1 MPTKTARASDSTG
14 LGAPFM
20 MPANV
25 LSAWTELPRRQM
37 ALMTHSATAL
47 LRGSQEMRRIQQ
59 ECARRAMERHEQT
72 AERLRE
78 PCEFND
84 LVALQSELVRF
95 NMQEAANYWAQLAN
109 AMFRIEADMVSS
121 AGEAVMEG
129 ASEPTLESLQRA
141 FEATL
146 DGAGVTAATTAH

>member
-1 MPTKTARASDSTG
+1 
-14 LGAPFM
+14 
-20 MPANV
+20 MPANAFAV
-25 LSAWTELPRRQM
+25 WADLPRRQL

-47 LRGSQEMRRIQQ
+47 FRGSQELRRIQQ
-59 ECARRAMERHEQT
+59 EAALRATQHHEEA

-78 PCEFND
+78 PCDFSD
-84 LVALQSELVRF
+84 LVALQAELVRF
-95 NMQEAANYWAQLAN
+95 NLQEAANYWNQLAN
-109 AMFRIEADMVSS
+109 AAFKLQADMVSS

-146 DGAGVTAATTAH
+146 NGTGAAATTH